1 MGCRL
6 VPYSLKKVDFPAKIQ
21 TVRSPFGLSIVKM
34 NPELSLN
41 TPALLFPALTLI
53 MLAYTNRF
61 LALGTLI
68 RNLYRE
74 YEARH
79 DDITLSQIRSLK
91 HRLRLIRNMQLLG
104 VLSLLFCVVCMAF
117 VYFGGQLAAQ
127 IIFALSLLLLAG
139 SLIISTYEIIIS
151 TQALNIQL
159 STLEGEEKEKDTPAR
174 I

>member
-1 MGCRL
+1 
-6 VPYSLKKVDFPAKIQ
+6 
-21 TVRSPFGLSIVKM
+21 M

-127 IIFALSLLLLAG
+127 IIFALSL
-139 SLIISTYEIIIS
+139 
-151 TQALNIQL
+151 
-159 STLEGEEKEKDTPAR
+159 
-174 I
+174 